1 MFLTQRLKTTLKKL
15 YYVQKR
21 KRKKP
26 LWACGSA
33 LRQLGV
39 ELHLFVHKWTCPGG
53 KRVLDRRGRVAS
65 RCLPG
70 EKTAPWA
77 AAAPVR
83 INWKPGEGKKGDEA
97 ETTHHCVMWKGC
109 EKTCTGKLK
118 SIITSRWRGGPWVW
132 RRLRPRSH
140 DAGASGDD

>member
-1 MFLTQRLKTTLKKL
+1 MFLAQRLKTTLKKL
-15 YYVQKR
+15 CYVQKR
-21 KRKKP
+21 KKTTSLSMWISPKTVGCRT
-26 LWACGSA
+26 A
-33 LRQLGV
+33 LVCAQVNAPG
-39 ELHLFVHKWTCPGG
+39 GG

-109 EKTCTGKLK
+109 EKTCTCKLK

-132 RRLRPRSH
+132 RRLRQRSH

>member
-1 MFLTQRLKTTLKKL
+1 MFLAQRLKTTLKKL
-15 YYVQKR
+15 FCL
-21 KRKKP
+21 KKKKKTSFSMWISP
-26 LWACGSA
+26 KTVGCRAA
-33 LRQLGV
+33 LVCAQV
-39 ELHLFVHKWTCPGG
+39 NAPGG
-53 KRVLDRRGRVAS
+53 KRVLDRRGCVAS

-83 INWKPGEGKKGDEA
+83 INWKPGEGEKGDEA
-97 ETTHHCVMWKGC
+97 ETTHHRVMWKGC

-132 RRLRPRSH
+132 RRLRLRSH